1 MPEGQN
7 MPIEVSEELKAFV
20 EDNKSNKLV
29 DLLQANLERN
39 EEILKISQEI
49 KKYMRWQNILG
60 IVRTVVVVAPI
71 VLGFIYLPPLINEY
85 IESYKLLLR

>member
-49 KKYMRWQNILG
+49 KKYMRWQNIWG
-60 IVRTVVVVAPI
+60 IVRTVVVVSPI

>member
-49 KKYMRWQNILG
+49 KKYMRWQNIWG

-85 IESYKLLLR
+85 IESYKSLLR